1 MPAVRPRI
9 ALLLGLLL
17 AAAVLAAP
25 TPEGLSAGAQRLAAV
40 TVLMACWWIGEAL
53 PMAATS
59 LVPLAAFPLLGI
71 EAAPAV
77 SAHYGDPVVF
87 LFLGAFFIALSM
99 ERWGLHRRIGLGLV
113 GALGTSPS
121 RLVLGFLAATA
132 TLSMWMN
139 NTAATLMMLPVGI
152 SVVEHLAETARVPG
166 LDAEMSRR
174 AAEKSLGAALVLG
187 IAWGASLG
195 GVGTLV
201 GTAPNLV
208 LVGAVRE
215 LLPGSPEIGFLAWMA
230 LGVPVC
236 VLLVALCWP
245 ILLRLVPELPLGR
258 FEFGGG
264 SREAVAAE
272 RARLGPMSQ
281 GERRVLFAFGLAALL
296 WIFRAPLTLG
306 SLRLPGWS
314 ELLADPR
321 LVGDA
326 TVAMAIG
333 LVLFAFSARG
343 VAAPAGGRAA
353 LLDWATVQAKVPWGV
368 LLLMGGGFAL
378 AGGFESTGLA
388 HWLAGRLSGLAGAPL
403 PAVVGGVSVVSTGLS
418 ELASNTATA
427 TLLMP
432 VLAATSAAIGAPPL
446 LLMIPAALSASC
458 GFALP
463 VATPPNA
470 IAFGTGWI
478 SLPRM
483 AAAGLVLDAVAI
495 AVITTLSLLLVPR
508 LF

>member
-1 MPAVRPRI
+1 MRQRI
-9 ALLLGLLL
+9 ALVLGFLLGG
-17 AAAVLAAP
+17 AVLAAP
-25 TPEGLSAGAQRLAAV
+25 TPEGLPPEAQRLAAV

-71 EAAPAV
+71 QAAPVV

-87 LFLGAFFIALSM
+87 LFLGAFFIALAM

-113 GALGTSPS
+113 GLVGTSPS
-121 RLVLGFLAATA
+121 RLVLGFLTATA
-132 TLSMWMN
+132 ALSMWMN
-139 NTAATLMMLPVGI
+139 NTAATLMMLPVGV
-152 SVVEHLAETARVPG
+152 SVVEHLSATARVPG
-166 LDAEMSRR
+166 VDAEGARR
-174 AAEKSLGAALVLG
+174 TAEKGLGAALVLG

-195 GVGTLV
+195 GMGTLV

-215 LLPGSPEIGFLAWMA
+215 LVPGSPGIGFLSWMG
-230 LGVPVC
+230 LGVPVAAI
-236 VLLVALCWP
+236 LVAIAWP
-245 ILLRLVPELPLGR
+245 ILLRMVPETPLSALR
-258 FEFGGG
+258 FESG
-264 SREAVAAE
+264 SRAAVALE
-272 RARLGPMSQ
+272 RERLGPMSQ
-281 GERRVLFAFGLAALL
+281 GERRVGLAFVLAAIL
-296 WIFRAPLTLG
+296 WIFRAPLELG
-306 SLRLPGWS
+306 SVRVPGWS
-314 ELLADPR
+314 EWLAHPD

-326 TVAMAIG
+326 TVAIAVG
-333 LVLFAFSARG
+333 LSLFLISARG
-343 VAAPAGGRAA
+343 AAAARGGRAA
-353 LLDWATVQAKVPWGV
+353 LLDWKTVQERVPWGV

-378 AGGFESTGLA
+378 AGGFETTGLA
-388 HWLAGRLSGLAGAPL
+388 RWLAGRLSGLAGAPL
-403 PAVVGGVSVVSTGLS
+403 PAVVGGVSVVTTGLS

-432 VLAATSAAIGAPPL
+432 VLAATATAIGAPPL
-446 LLMIPAALSASC
+446 LLMIPAALAASC

-463 VATPPNA
+463 IATPPNA

-483 AAAGLVLDAVAI
+483 VAGGLVLDAAGIV
-495 AVITTLSLLLVPR
+495 VISGLSVLLVPR